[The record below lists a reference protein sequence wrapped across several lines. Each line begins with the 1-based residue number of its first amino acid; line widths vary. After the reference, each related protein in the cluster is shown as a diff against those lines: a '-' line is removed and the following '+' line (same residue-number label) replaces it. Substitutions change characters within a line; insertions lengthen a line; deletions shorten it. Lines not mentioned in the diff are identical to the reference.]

1 MKNEVL
7 IPQENKKE
15 AVEFEAIIKE
25 FNEKTQKDLL
35 AFLQGV
41 KFGMSFTGKTA

>member
-15 AVEFEAIIKE
+15 AVEIWAIIKE
-25 FNEKTQKDLL
+25 FDVKTDKILL
-35 AFLQGV
+35 AFLEGA
-41 KFGMSFTGKTA
+41 KFGMKCAEKTA